1 MSRTA
6 KERSPIKLALIMVA
20 ALAVIGL
27 LQPTV
32 SAWLYKGENGPTA
45 PKVELNPNQTPS
57 KMNGSATNPALMP
70 GADPFKAHLEKNGA
84 SPAPLAKP
92 STATQ
97 SNSTSPH
104 PAGADPFKAFLEQQ
118 KQLGKEVG
126 VSPFGK

>member
-1 MSRTA
+1 
-6 KERSPIKLALIMVA
+6 
-20 ALAVIGL
+20 
-27 LQPTV
+27 
-32 SAWLYKGENGPTA
+32 
-45 PKVELNPNQTPS
+45 
-57 KMNGSATNPALMP
+57 MP